1 MANLAKYNFKTL
13 SVSAS
18 GTRARVN
25 RDDKLKNSSLENILE
40 KQL

>member
-1 MANLAKYNFKTL
+1 MSIIAKYNFKTL

-25 RDDKLKNSSLENILE
+25 RDDKLKKSALENILE
-40 KQL
+40 IQF